1 MSVAAQVVKKFIN
14 DPETV
19 VPEALAGMA
28 VAHAGLLRIDLE
40 NQLVLRADA
49 PVQGKV
55 GLVSGGGSGHEP
67 LHGGLVGLGM
77 LDAACAG
84 AVFTSPVPDQMAAA
98 TRAVEGGAGVLH
110 IVKNYT
116 GDVLNF
122 RMAAELAEDEGLR
135 VESVVIDDDVA
146 VQDSLYTAGRRG
158 VGATVLAEKLAGARA
173 EQGGSLAEVAGV
185 AKKVNERTRS
195 FGVALTS
202 CATPSSGTPIFDL
215 GWDEIEVGV
224 GIHGEPGRRREKL
237 GSAHEIVGMMLDP
250 ILEDL
255 KPASGSSVLAF
266 VNGLG
271 GTPLLELYL
280 LFNEA
285 SKQLG
290 EQGVSI
296 GRSLVGNYITSLEMA
311 GASITLLT
319 LDDELTALWDAPV
332 KTAALRWG
340 V

>member
-14 DPETV
+14 DPDNV

-28 VAHAGLLRIDLE
+28 AAHPDLIRVDLE

-67 LHGGLVGLGM
+67 LHGGFVGAGM
-77 LDAACAG
+77 LDVACAG
-84 AVFTSPVPDQMAAA
+84 AVFTSPVPDQMVAA
-98 TRAVEGGAGVLH
+98 TKAVDGGAGVLH

-122 RMAAELAEDEGLR
+122 KMGAELAEDEGIK
-135 VESVVIDDDVA
+135 VASVVMDDDVA

-173 EQGGSLAEVAGV
+173 EAGGSLAEVADV
-185 AKKVNERTRS
+185 AKKVNDRARS
-195 FGVALTS
+195 FGVALSS
-202 CATPSSGTPIFDL
+202 CATPSSGGPIFDL
-215 GWDEIEVGV
+215 GPDEIEVGV
-224 GIHGEPGRRREKL
+224 GIHGEPGRRRVKH
-237 GSAHEIVGMMLDP
+237 APANEIVGMMLEP

-255 KPASGSSVLAF
+255 DPAAGSSVLAF

-271 GTPLLELYL
+271 GTPLIELYL
-280 LFNEA
+280 LFNEVN
-285 SKQLG
+285 KQLG
-290 EQGVSI
+290 ERGVTI

-319 LDDELTALWDAPV
+319 LDDDLASLWDAPV
-332 KTAALRWG
+332 QTAALRWG
-340 V
+340 R

>member
-19 VPEALAGMA
+19 VPEALAG
-28 VAHAGLLRIDLE
+28 VAAAHPGLVRVDLE

-49 PVQGKV
+49 PVAGKV

-67 LHGGLVGLGM
+67 LHGGFVGAGM

-98 TRAVEGGAGVLH
+98 TKEVDGGAGVVH

-122 RMAAELAEDEGLR
+122 KMAAELAEDEGIQ
-135 VESVVIDDDVA
+135 VEVVVIDDDVA

-173 EQGGSLAEVAGV
+173 EQGGSLTDVAGV
-185 AKKVNERTRS
+185 VRAVNERTRS

-202 CATPSSGTPIFDL
+202 CATPASGTRIFDL
-215 GWDEIEVGV
+215 GADEIEVGV
-224 GIHGEPGRRREKL
+224 GIHGEPGRRREKH
-237 GSAHEIVGMMLDP
+237 APAREIVEMMLEP
-250 ILEDL
+250 ILDDL
-255 KPASGSSVLAF
+255 QPAQGSSVLAF

-280 LFNEA
+280 LFNEVNG
-285 SKQLG
+285 QLADRG
-290 EQGVSI
+290 ITV

-311 GASITLLT
+311 GASITLLQ
-319 LDDELTALWDAPV
+319 LDDELARLWDAPV

>member
-14 DPETV
+14 DPDNV

-28 VAHAGLLRIDLE
+28 AAHPDLIRVDLE

-67 LHGGLVGLGM
+67 LHGGFVGAGM
-77 LDAACAG
+77 LDVACAG
-84 AVFTSPVPDQMAAA
+84 AVFTSPVPDQMVAA
-98 TRAVEGGAGVLH
+98 TKAVDGGAGVLH

-122 RMAAELAEDEGLR
+122 KMGAELAEDEGIK
-135 VESVVIDDDVA
+135 VASVVMDDDVA

-173 EQGGSLAEVAGV
+173 EAGGSLAEVADV
-185 AKKVNERTRS
+185 AKKVNDRARS
-195 FGVALTS
+195 FGVALSS
-202 CATPSSGTPIFDL
+202 CATPSSGGPIFDL
-215 GWDEIEVGV
+215 GPDEIEVGV
-224 GIHGEPGRRREKL
+224 GIHGEPGRRRVKHA
-237 GSAHEIVGMMLDP
+237 SATEIVGMMLEP

-255 KPASGSSVLAF
+255 DPAAGSSVLAF

-271 GTPLLELYL
+271 GTPLIELYL
-280 LFNEA
+280 LFNEVN
-285 SKQLG
+285 KQLG
-290 EQGVSI
+290 DRGVTI
-296 GRSLVGNYITSLEMA
+296 GRSLVGDYITSLEMA

-319 LDDELTALWDAPV
+319 LDDDLASLWDAPV
-332 KTAALRWG
+332 QTAALRWG
-340 V
+340 R